1 MQKLM
6 KTHRWLFSLAPLLL
20 LLFLLTCDEDD
31 KKSEEEVKDDRVPV
45 EIGSVGRGPIEAV
58 AVSSANLT
66 AESQVKVFSRS
77 TNLVAEM
84 LVEEGDRVLLDQVLA
99 RLENETQKIQLAK
112 AEARLAKAQKD
123 FERYEDL
130 FKKEL
135 ITAQAFNETSYEREQ
150 AQLAVAEARQE
161 LSYTVIRAPI
171 SGTLTVRLVSLGDHV
186 TVNQQLFEIVD
197 FNSIVARV
205 FLSEQ
210 NLARLALDQPA
221 RLSTSAVA
229 GRAFAGKIRRIS
241 PVVDAGTGTV
251 KVTVGVDEIG
261 PLRPGMYVDV
271 TLVMATHPDAILIP
285 KRAMVYDGD
294 QVFIYRLLDG
304 AEPKVARILLEAAL
318 MDENFVEPESG
329 FAEGDKIVLA
339 GHTGLKDGARVRIL
353 GRTETGDSSAETSP
367 AAATG
372 QSGATKKAE
381 VAVQ

>member
-1 MQKLM
+1 MQNVM
-6 KTHRWLFSLAPLLL
+6 TTRRWLFRFAP
-20 LLFLLTCDEDD
+20 LLFLLFLLACGKDD
-31 KKSEEEVKDDRVPV
+31 KKNDEEVKDDRVPV

-66 AESQVKVFSRS
+66 AESQVKVYSRT
-77 TNLVAEM
+77 TNLVAQM
-84 LVEEGDRVLLDQVLA
+84 LVEEGDHVALDQVLT

-150 AQLAVAEARQE
+150 AQLAVAEAREE

-171 SGTLTVRLVSLGDHV
+171 AGTLTVRLVSLGDHV

-197 FNSIVARV
+197 FDSIVARV
-205 FLSEQ
+205 FLPEQ
-210 NLARLALDQPA
+210 NLARLELGQPA
-221 RLSTSAVA
+221 RLTTSAVA
-229 GRAFAGKIRRIS
+229 GRAFAGRIRRIS

-271 TLVMATHPDAILIP
+271 KLVMATHPEAILIP

-304 AEPKVARILLEAAL
+304 EEPKVERVLLQAAL
-318 MDENFVEPESG
+318 MDENFVEPASG
-329 FAEGDKIVLA
+329 FAEGDQIVLA

-353 GRTETGDSSAETSP
+353 GRNEPGDSN
-367 AAATG
+367 AATNSAASG
-372 QSGATKKAE
+372 QSDTPDKAE
-381 VAVQ
+381 VAAQ